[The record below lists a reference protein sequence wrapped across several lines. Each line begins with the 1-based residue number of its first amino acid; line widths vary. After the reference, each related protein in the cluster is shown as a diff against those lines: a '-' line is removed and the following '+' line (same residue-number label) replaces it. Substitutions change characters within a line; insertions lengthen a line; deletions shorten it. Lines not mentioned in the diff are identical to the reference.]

1 MGLTRHQRIAVE
13 ARVFGRVWHHKE
25 PWLENGMGTD
35 GDIQRGFAHTKPDLS
50 LEPLSVILDQVHDSD
65 GGLAH
70 MGCDA
75 NNVIEL
81 DLTRRIEDAVLPQR
95 SQTLSLVPLWSALL
109 IGSGIITATHGTNLD
124 CFAGWLG
131 HQLTKVNEMSRVRF
145 ELSC

>member
-1 MGLTRHQRIAVE
+1 
-13 ARVFGRVWHHKE
+13 
-25 PWLENGMGTD
+25 MGTD
-35 GDIQRGFAHTKPDLS
+35 GHIEWCLAHAKPDLS
-50 LEPLSVILDQVHDSD
+50 FEPLPVILDQVHDSD

-75 NNVIEL
+75 NDVIEL

-124 CFAGWLG
+124 CFVGGLE
-131 HQLTKVNEMSRVRF
+131 HQLTKVNKMSRVRF